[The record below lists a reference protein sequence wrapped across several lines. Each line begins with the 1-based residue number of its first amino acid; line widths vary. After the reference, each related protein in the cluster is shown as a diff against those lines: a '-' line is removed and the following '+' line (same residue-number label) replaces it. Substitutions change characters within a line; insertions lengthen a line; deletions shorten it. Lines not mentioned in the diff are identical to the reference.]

1 MNALKESIRTLVS
14 ILGYNVR
21 NTASIGVCPFSDMKR
36 FVPTNPNP
44 LILDIGANVG
54 QSMNRFK
61 RTFPSSTI
69 HSFEPSPETFR
80 KLSQNVSTQKDV
92 VIWNCG
98 VGASVCRQVFLE
110 NTNSDMSSFLG
121 MSTTGWGQVK
131 RKTVVDVTTVDHF
144 LEAHH
149 IAHVNIL
156 KSDTQGY
163 DFEVFKGAER
173 TIRENRIGLIYF
185 EFIFSDMYKNLPSF
199 DEVFRHLIDR
209 NFSLVS
215 IYNFHHQKRLAS
227 WADVLF
233 VNREYYAKIT

>member
-14 ILGYNVR
+14 TLGYNIR

-54 QSMNRFK
+54 QSVERFK
-61 RTFPSSTI
+61 KIFPSSTI

-80 KLSQNVSTQKDV
+80 KLSQNVSTQKNV

-98 VGASVCRQVFLE
+98 IGASICRQEFLE
-110 NTNSDMSSFLG
+110 NTSSVRSSFLG
-121 MSTTGWGQVK
+121 WSTTSWGQVK
-131 RKTVVDVTTVDHF
+131 TKTVVDITTIDHF

-149 IAHVNIL
+149 IGYVNIL

-173 TIRENRIGLIYF
+173 TMRENRIGLLYF

-199 DEVFRHLIDR
+199 DEVFRYLIDR

-215 IYNFHHQKRLAS
+215 IYNIHHQKRLAIE
-227 WADVLF
+227 ADLLF
-233 VNREYYAKIT
+233 VNREYYAKVT